1 VGGRNV
7 DSKAIHWRRWL
18 ELTLLKCSGGMGF
31 RDIKHFNIVML
42 GKQGWRLMT
51 SPDTLC
57 SRVLKGKYFPNGDF
71 VTARNKKKI
80 FRHLA
85 CNIGRPQSSRLW
97 PDPKSWRWWID
108 EYLERSLDTRRHW
121 GQTDLPKTNA
131 LATRVSDLLAV
142 DGCSS
147 DDAALNDNLLAM
159 DA

>member
-1 VGGRNV
+1 MGGGRNV

-71 VTARNKKKI
+71 VTARNKKKSSDTWRAI
-80 FRHLA
+80 LVGRKALD
-85 CNIGRPQSSRLW
+85 CGLIRRVGDGESMNIWNDRWIPGAIGGRPICLKPAPW
-97 PDPKSWRWWID
+97 PRELVICW
-108 EYLERSLDTRRHW
+108 L
-121 GQTDLPKTNA
+121 
-131 LATRVSDLLAV
+131 
-142 DGCSS
+142 
-147 DDAALNDNLLAM
+147 
-159 DA
+159 

>member
-1 VGGRNV
+1 VKSCSVGLPKFSKSVAQSIATYPMNCFLLSSTTQKKINSATSNFWWGGRNV

-97 PDPKSWRWWID
+97 PDPKSWRW
-108 EYLERSLDTRRHW
+108 
-121 GQTDLPKTNA
+121 
-131 LATRVSDLLAV
+131 
-142 DGCSS
+142 
-147 DDAALNDNLLAM
+147 
-159 DA
+159 